1 MGCSQY
7 LINSDSLSITY
18 QGSVCTIQM
27 LMGKGGRGEMKYL
40 SLGACLGPLFFP
52 EKPSGGTSHV
62 SCYQMETQ
70 ILRYL

>member
-1 MGCSQY
+1 
-7 LINSDSLSITY
+7 
-18 QGSVCTIQM
+18 M